1 MQPITPAEAAEMET
15 EVVVEETEVAEEVI
29 IAVTTTP
36 NLIKIL
42 ILSTTV
48 MLIVVMLVVAMLIA
62 VRRRRKVFVSSLL
75 TVRTFIN
82 MHEKCETAHR
92 KTTLYALSAVSDRIL
107 LKSAHIL
114 VINP

>member
-1 MQPITPAEAAEMET
+1 
-15 EVVVEETEVAEEVI
+15 VVVEETEVAEEVI
-29 IAVTTTP
+29 IAVTITP

-48 MLIVVMLVVAMLIA
+48 ILIVVILIA

-82 MHEKCETAHR
+82 IHEKCETAHR
-92 KTTLYALSAVSDRIL
+92 KTTLYALSAVSDYIL
-107 LKSAHIL
+107 LKSAYIL
-114 VINP
+114 VITP

>member
-1 MQPITPAEAAEMET
+1 
-15 EVVVEETEVAEEVI
+15 VVAEEVI
-29 IAVTTTP
+29 IAVTITP

-42 ILSTTV
+42 ILSTIV
-48 MLIVVMLVVAMLIA
+48 ILIVVILIAVVLIVVILIA

-82 MHEKCETAHR
+82 IHEKCETAPR
-92 KTTLYALSAVSDRIL
+92 KTTLYTLSTVSDYIPR
-107 LKSAHIL
+107 KSAYIL